1 MDKEELAEII
11 GRIRADIGHDDAR
24 VRICDVVLDD
34 ETGDLLITAP
44 DRSDKSLIIGKGGW
58 VAGR

>member
-24 VRICDVVLDD
+24 VRICDVVWMMKQA
-34 ETGDLLITAP
+34 T
-44 DRSDKSLIIGKGGW
+44 S
-58 VAGR
+58 